1 MITIALD
8 LILDAYQPNSPIF
21 GISYNNNQAQIF
33 YDLDHKTTYRA
44 KLAIVTVM
52 LQL

>member
-1 MITIALD
+1 MLISQIALFFASVITITKLK
-8 LILDAYQPNSPIF
+8 F
-21 GISYNNNQAQIF
+21 F